1 MRLNKF
7 KREIQKWL
15 EKYGDI
21 PVLNKIDYW
30 YRETYEGAINW
41 KVRET
46 VMLSDY
52 LNIENLD
59 GIEPYE
65 ILKAL
70 EHSSNKLPFK
80 ISVEYADSK
89 ERYEQQNA
97 EHPEEEK
104 KKKETLQNMLHY
116 YRTYLNDASSQIY
129 M

>member
-15 EKYGDI
+15 SKYGDI
-21 PVLNKIDYW
+21 PVVQKIDYW
-30 YRETYEGAINW
+30 YRETYEGAKNW

-46 VMLSDY
+46 VMLSDC
-52 LNIENLD
+52 LNFESFD

-65 ILKAL
+65 LLKTL
-70 EHSSNKLPFK
+70 EHPNGKLPFK
-80 ISVEYADSK
+80 VSVEYADSK

-104 KKKETLQNMLHY
+104 MKKETVQNMLHY
-116 YRTYLNDASSQIY
+116 YRTLLNGASSQFY

>member
-30 YRETYEGAINW
+30 YRETYEGAIDW

-70 EHSSNKLPFK
+70 EHPSGKLPFK
-80 ISVEYADSK
+80 VSVEYADSK

-104 KKKETLQNMLHY
+104 RKKETLQNMLNY
-116 YRTYLNDASSQIY
+116 YRTYLNGASSQFY

>member
-21 PVLNKIDYW
+21 PVVNKIDYW
-30 YRETYEGAINW
+30 YRETYEGAIDW

-65 ILKAL
+65 LLKTL
-70 EHSSNKLPFK
+70 EHSNDKLPFK
-80 ISVEYADSK
+80 VSVEYADSM

-104 KKKETLQNMLHY
+104 RKRESVENCLAF
-116 YRTYLNDASSQIY
+116 YRRYIDGVNSQFY

>member
-7 KREIQKWL
+7 KRKIQEFL

-21 PVLNKIDYW
+21 PVVNKIDYW
-30 YRETYEGAINW
+30 YRVTYEGAINW

-70 EHSSNKLPFK
+70 EHPNGKLPFK
-80 ISVEYADSK
+80 VSVEYADSK

-104 KKKETLQNMLHY
+104 RKKETVQNMLHY
-116 YRTYLNDASSQIY
+116 YRTYLNDVSSQFY

>member
-21 PVLNKIDYW
+21 PVVNKIDYW

-52 LNIENLD
+52 LDIENFD

-70 EHSSNKLPFK
+70 EHPSSKLPFEV
-80 ISVEYADSK
+80 SVEYADSK
-89 ERYEQQNA
+89 ERYERQNA

-116 YRTYLNDASSQIY
+116 YRTYLNVASPQVY

>member
-7 KREIQKWL
+7 KREIQKWID
-15 EKYGDI
+15 KYGDI

-70 EHSSNKLPFK
+70 ERPNRKLPFK
-80 ISVEYADSK
+80 VSVEYADSK

-104 KKKETLQNMLHY
+104 RRRESVENCLAF
-116 YRTYLNDASSQIY
+116 YRRYIDGVSSQFY
-129 M
+129 V